1 MQADLYKDRVF
12 QRKGRRGAKFAEKTI
27 NSREYRSLN
36 KFPLRSL
43 RSLRLCGLCV
53 KFSYLIVS
61 FDDIVG

>member
-43 RSLRLCGLCV
+43 RLCGLCV